1 MDSLSPDILKETRR
15 LNNIPEDD
23 SNGAH
28 SVRIL
33 SLFFNPLPPDK
44 SLKLFTNLVELVF
57 IGQQVKNLSFVK
69 YCPKLKKLWVCEGGL
84 KSMKGIRCAERLEEL
99 MLFDNN
105 ISQLEDLDSMTSLRR
120 LWINDNEIVTLTE
133 INNLTSIND
142 LNLAGNK
149 IFRLNNALISLPNLE
164 TLNISGNLL
173 YDLQDI
179 LSLYNL
185 PKLKVL
191 TLNDPEYPSSVVT
204 LQPHTLLALSYQI
217 PQLDNIDG
225 ICLDKPF
232 RSLIDSIIRD
242 KKLFFYSISR
252 HRHNQLLKCK
262 RDLDKLKNDLSKDI
276 LEQIRIL
283 DLQAKSSESYIER
296 ATITEK
302 IMLKRLFGNVRDR
315 ITFWKNR
322 LEDIQAEFGLSAS
335 CNLNRCL
342 HTAELQMFGCLSVD
356 PIYKSSDLFNLC
368 ENFLQTRVCWHDKSF
383 ESFSKMRLK
392 NIWHVRNA
400 LLNEHRRSNQ
410 SEDDDLFLYNRFFST
425 DDDFCHLGEILRCGF
440 SNERVAGHF
449 RFASLLN
456 KLLPP
461 DKLTTGRLCNISFII
476 LVVRGVKR
484 EKDNCSRT
492 EIILPSA
499 NSFLSNGTRKF
510 CACSLVHFEYDF
522 NNCDAIIP
530 EFITEIQLISK
541 SAVNQ
546 TSRNLS
552 NSDDFVQEFED
563 LKSMFHLPYPPDLSK
578 CNTAEDLRHKCF
590 SSIDPKKFGSV
601 TKLNLFGTG
610 FRSFQSLKELTSL
623 TSLSLSN
630 CELRDLEGLSLN
642 FLETLDVSHNSIS
655 TFRGLGHC
663 PSLHSLNANWN
674 LLSNLEEEVEN
685 LLCVTKKIVSIQL
698 ELNPWICCR
707 SSNEYALNLFSLLV
721 CDARS
726 KDEIL
731 ANSKEIFRRSHIFS
745 KSTKYMLSLW
755 PVTKTLNRGCSNN
768 MPNLDYF
775 MKTTQF
781 WSHLN
786 PITSEV
792 FQSLRV
798 LYLNCVNLTDLKFLN
813 GLEQLEELS
822 IESNSLT
829 SLQGIGD
836 FKNLKVLLAGDNF
849 IKTIANFGFKG
860 LKNLKV
866 LALDSNEISSIT
878 QLKQCHSLQ
887 QIYISGNNI
896 TDYQSVLALQ
906 NMPDLKVLDMRFNPI
921 KLNLSKHRLRT
932 IYHLPQL
939 HFLDGKPVNSN
950 ELKEAKAYFDGRL
963 TTEFLLASLDIKT
976 PEELSHF
983 NIENKNIRSI
993 ELTPVEI
1000 FSNLCTINLQN
1011 NNLTSFEG
1019 LLELKNLEI
1028 LWLTGN
1034 KISSFRALD
1043 PKATYL
1049 PKLSVLSLER
1059 NGIKSLI
1066 GLHLNRI
1073 PSIKTLFLQ
1082 DNALTTISGL
1092 AGLINLRYLILD
1104 RNRIHKIHPKEFSSL
1119 SKLIELHLDDN
1130 RLRDIPPMENLE
1142 GLEHFYLSAN
1152 RLGKLECVLN
1162 NLKLLS
1168 KLSQLSLY
1176 DNPLSKVTHYR
1187 LIVLKQL
1194 PNLQSLDGIRYN
1206 LGEKAVA
1213 KLLFEENDDSED
1225 YGDNF
1230 YSQNKPLWQSSIS
1243 GRNQSFLE
1251 TNSRGSLGVKSHQ
1264 LNLNSPSLPP
1274 SASCLVDFNSQASI
1288 SSPLKTQ
1295 VTENIGKSKIVP
1307 KSYTKRV
1314 VMVLP
1319 GISINAMAQ
1328 FNTQESNVNKNS

>member
-1 MDSLSPDILKETRR
+1 MDSLSPDVLKETRR
-15 LNNIPEDD
+15 LNNIPEGD
-23 SNGAH
+23 SIGAH

-44 SLKLFTNLVELVF
+44 SLTLFTNLVELVF

-84 KSMKGIRCAERLEEL
+84 KSMRGIRRAERLEEL
-99 MLFDNN
+99 VLFDNN

-120 LWINDNEIVTLTE
+120 LWINDNGIVTLTE
-133 INNLTSIND
+133 INNLTNTID

-179 LSLYNL
+179 LLLSNL

-191 TLNDPEYPSSVVT
+191 TLNDPEYLPSVVT

-217 PQLDNIDG
+217 PQLDSIDG
-225 ICLDKPF
+225 IRLDKPF
-232 RSLIDSIIRD
+232 RSLIDSIICD

-262 RDLDKLKNDLSKDI
+262 RDLDKLRNELSNDI
-276 LEQIRIL
+276 LEQIRML

-296 ATITEK
+296 AKITEK
-302 IMLKRLFGNVRDR
+302 IMLKRLLESVQDR

-322 LEDIQAEFGLSAS
+322 LEDIKFEFGLSAS

-342 HTAELQMFGCLSVD
+342 YTAELQMFGCLSVD
-356 PIYKSSDLFNLC
+356 PIYKSSALFNLC

-392 NIWHVRNA
+392 NIWHIRNT
-400 LLNEHRRSNQ
+400 LLNEHRRSIQ

-449 RFASLLN
+449 RFTSLLN

-461 DKLTTGRLCNISFII
+461 DKLATGRLCNISFII

-484 EKDNCSRT
+484 EKDNCSKT

-510 CACSLVHFEYDF
+510 CACSLVHFEFDF

-546 TSRNLS
+546 TSRNL
-552 NSDDFVQEFED
+552 NSSVDFAQDFED
-563 LKSMFHLPYPPDLSK
+563 LMSIPHLQFPPDLSK
-578 CNTAEDLRHKCF
+578 YNTAEDLRHSWF
-590 SSIDPKKFGSV
+590 SSTDPNKFGSV

-610 FRSFQSLKELTSL
+610 FRSFQILKELTSL

-655 TFRGLGHC
+655 TFRGLGYC

-674 LLSNLEEEVEN
+674 LLSNLQEEVEN
-685 LLCVTKKIVSIQL
+685 LLCVTKKLVTIQL

-707 SSNEYALNLFSLLV
+707 ISDEYALNLFSLLV
-721 CDARS
+721 CDAKS

-745 KSTKYMLSLW
+745 KSTKNMLSLW
-755 PVTKTLNRGCSNN
+755 PVTKTLYRGCSNN
-768 MPNLDYF
+768 MHNLDFF

-781 WSHLN
+781 WSRLN
-786 PITSEV
+786 PINSEV

-822 IESNSLT
+822 IESNGLT

-836 FKNLKVLLAGDNF
+836 FKNLQILLAGDNF
-849 IKTIANFGFKG
+849 IKTIANLGFKG

-866 LALDSNEISSIT
+866 LALDSNELSSIT
-878 QLKQCHSLQ
+878 HLKHCHSLQ

-976 PEELSHF
+976 PEGLSHF

-1000 FSNLCTINLQN
+1000 FSNLRTVNLQN

-1043 PKATYL
+1043 RKATYL

-1066 GLHLNRI
+1066 GLHLNRL
-1073 PSIKTLFLQ
+1073 PSIETLFLQ
-1082 DNALTTISGL
+1082 DNALTNISGL
-1092 AGLINLRYLILD
+1092 AGLVNLRYLILD

-1130 RLRDIPPMENLE
+1130 RLRDIPPMEKLE

-1187 LIVLKQL
+1187 LIVLKHL

-1206 LGEKAVA
+1206 LGEKAIA
-1213 KLLFEENDDSED
+1213 KLLFEENNDSED

-1230 YSQNKPLWQSSIS
+1230 YSQNKPLWQSSIIE
-1243 GRNQSFLE
+1243 RNQSTLE
-1251 TNSRGSLGVKSHQ
+1251 TNSSGSLGVKSHQ
-1264 LNLNSPSLPP
+1264 LNLNFPSIPS
-1274 SASCLVDFNSQASI
+1274 SASRPVDFNSQAFTSN
-1288 SSPLKTQ
+1288 PLKTQ

-1307 KSYTKRV
+1307 KPYTKRV

-1328 FNTQESNVNKNS
+1328 FGTQESNVNKNS